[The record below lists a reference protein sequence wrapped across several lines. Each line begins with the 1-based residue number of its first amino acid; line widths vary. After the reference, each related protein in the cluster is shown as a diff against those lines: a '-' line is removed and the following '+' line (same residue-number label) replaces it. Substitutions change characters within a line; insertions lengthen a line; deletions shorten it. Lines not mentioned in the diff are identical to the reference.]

1 VTGLVFVT
9 SSPHKRQEA
18 EQILGFPLRTEA
30 LDLEEIQGLDV
41 VTIARHKAAEAARSL
56 GTAVLVEDTS
66 LELAA
71 LGGFPGP
78 LIRWLL
84 EASGPGVL
92 PRLLADFPD
101 KNALARC
108 VAVARDGER
117 EWVGVGAVNGVIVP
131 FPRGDSGF
139 GWDVVFAP
147 GWGGG
152 RTYAEMPAEE
162 KNTRSHRALALAE
175 LRRVLTLSSS
185 AHQGIR

>member
-1 VTGLVFVT
+1 MTGLVFVT
-9 SSPHKRQEA
+9 SSPHKRLEA
-18 EQILGFPLRTEA
+18 EQILGFPLQSEA
-30 LDLEEIQGLDV
+30 LHLDEIQGLDV
-41 VTIARHKAAEAARSL
+41 VTIARHKAAEAARRL
-56 GTAVLVEDTS
+56 GMAVMVEDTS

-84 EASGPGVL
+84 EASGPAVL

-101 KNALARC
+101 KGALARC

-117 EWVGVGAVNGVIVP
+117 EWIGVGAVSGVIVP
-131 FPRGDSGF
+131 EPRGDSGF

-147 GWGGG
+147 RWGDG

-162 KNTRSHRALALAE
+162 KNARSHRALALAE
-175 LRRVLTLSSS
+175 LHRTL
-185 AHQGIR
+185 AIR